1 MYIQMHIRCLLFLQ
15 LNVNSRIFKLI
26 RFKTYYGNGLQK
38 TGGLMYLILLT
49 SLIIMRILFYVKE
62 DMLREIRKE
71 IKLLVGNPQGRD
83 KGMSLN

>member
-1 MYIQMHIRCLLFLQ
+1 
-15 LNVNSRIFKLI
+15 
-26 RFKTYYGNGLQK
+26 
-38 TGGLMYLILLT
+38 
-49 SLIIMRILFYVKE
+49 MRILFYVKE